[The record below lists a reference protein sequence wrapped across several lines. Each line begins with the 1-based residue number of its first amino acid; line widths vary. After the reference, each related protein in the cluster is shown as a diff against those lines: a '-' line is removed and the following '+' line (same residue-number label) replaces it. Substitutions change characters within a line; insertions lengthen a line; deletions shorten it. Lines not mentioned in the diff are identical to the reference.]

1 MTSIDEGTEVKFQ
14 ASLWVLAKSEPGTE
28 SRRLTPPVQMMIFS
42 A

>member
-1 MTSIDEGTEVKFQ
+1 MTSIDEGMEVKFQ
-14 ASLWVLAKSEPGTE
+14 TSLCVLAKSQPGTE